1 VIRVAKL
8 SDLGV
13 YAAHVEAHL
22 AESGVDGELHY
33 APVERVGRDEIA
45 AKAEARWRTPL
56 GEGGWGRAFGIV
68 EPVAGDPLSARERF
82 VGHAE
87 LRNDPLPARWHRV
100 TFSIGLD
107 RRVRG
112 RGLAEALSRF
122 AIEWLVANT
131 RVEWVDLGVFSD
143 NVKARRLYE
152 RLGFEQVGLVRDA
165 FRLTDGT
172 SLDDVLMVKR
182 LR

>member
-1 VIRVAKL
+1 VIRLAKL
-8 SDLGV
+8 SDLRAYV
-13 YAAHVEAHL
+13 DHVAAHL
-22 AESGVDGELHY
+22 AESGKDGELHY
-33 APVERVGRDEIA
+33 APVERVSREEIA
-45 AKAEARWRTPL
+45 SKAEARWRTPV
-56 GEGGWGRAFGIV
+56 EEAGWGRAFGLIEV
-68 EPVAGDPLSARERF
+68 VDPEALTPRERF

-87 LRNDPLPARWHRV
+87 VRNDPLPARWHRV

-107 RRVRG
+107 GAARG

-122 AIEWLVANT
+122 AIDWLVSNT
-131 RVEWVDLGVFSD
+131 RIEWVDLGVFSD

-152 RLGFEQVGLVRDA
+152 RLGFEEVGIVRDA
-165 FRLTDGT
+165 FRLSDGA

>member
-1 VIRVAKL
+1 MIRLAKL
-8 SDLGV
+8 SDLRAYV
-13 YAAHVEAHL
+13 DHVASHL
-22 AESGVDGELHY
+22 AESGKDGELHY
-33 APVERVGRDEIA
+33 APVERVNRDEIA
-45 AKAEARWRTPL
+45 EKAEARWRTPV
-56 GEGGWGRAFGIV
+56 EQAGWGRAFGILEEV
-68 EPVAGDPLSARERF
+68 GGEPLARRERF

-107 RRVRG
+107 RGARG

-122 AIEWLVANT
+122 AIEWLVTST

-165 FRLTDGT
+165 FRLSDGA
-172 SLDDVLMVKR
+172 SLDDVLMAKR